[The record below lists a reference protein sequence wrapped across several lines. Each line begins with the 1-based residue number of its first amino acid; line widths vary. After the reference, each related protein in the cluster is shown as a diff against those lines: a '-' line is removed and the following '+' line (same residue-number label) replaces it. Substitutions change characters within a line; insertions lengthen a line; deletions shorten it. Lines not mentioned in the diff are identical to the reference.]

1 MGVEGIEQFVAT
13 PEAHSDQAIESDP
26 LPPGQVWTISP
37 GGNGLAPS
45 FRESVRYGEQNLYTQ
60 AKELVGDRDP
70 RAHEFSLQL
79 RSIDADTTGHG
90 LGLGPH
96 RVLSAGLRGRAF
108 PA

>member
-45 FRESVRYGEQNLYTQ
+45 FRESVRYGEQNLLFEGGGIHFVIIVQVSWRKNTNCYIIIS
-60 AKELVGDRDP
+60 KMD
-70 RAHEFSLQL
+70 
-79 RSIDADTTGHG
+79 
-90 LGLGPH
+90 
-96 RVLSAGLRGRAF
+96 
-108 PA
+108 